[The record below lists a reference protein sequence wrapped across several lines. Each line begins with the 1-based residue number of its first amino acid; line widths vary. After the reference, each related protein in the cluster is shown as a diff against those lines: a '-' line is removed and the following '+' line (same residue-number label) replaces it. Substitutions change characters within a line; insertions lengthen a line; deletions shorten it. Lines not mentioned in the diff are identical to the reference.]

1 MTDDKKLERLKAQAE
16 RILQTG
22 ADRGYYTGRQLGQLQ
37 LLNLHAQAITPD
49 AVLVEETI
57 LDHIYRELSGIYPQ
71 EYKVFETAYNCLR
84 EAYNAA
90 LLQVQTIQHGYYK
103 CMMLL
108 QVDIQLCVRQ
118 ALADQLK
125 AYGGQAPR
133 CFPPKGRKLNGYG
146 DAVDDLIVQPLGWLY
161 AYDEYMGVMEK
172 YTGLSLKEFR
182 PPLSELL
189 RKAEELN
196 RARRGLL
203 DMGMTLSGKEAREH
217 AAYVLKQYPIIS
229 LKFTRAPAAAAAELA
244 KELKD
249 LKLKDEIHTKLQQF
263 GAQIDSLM
271 PSYTPADPETPEDVL
286 KDWDTR
292 QNAAAVDIL
301 RRWNDEHGN

>member
-37 LLNLHAQAITPD
+37 LLNLQALTFGK
-49 AVLVEETI
+49 VLVEEAE
-57 LDHIYRELSGIYPQ
+57 LDRIYRDLSGTGPK
-71 EYKVFETAYNCLR
+71 EYKVFETAYNCIR
-84 EAYNAA
+84 EAYNVAT
-90 LLQVQTIQHGYYK
+90 LEYEYFCHGYYK

-118 ALADQLK
+118 AQADQLTAHGEPQK
-125 AYGGQAPR
+125 R
-133 CFPPKGRKLNGYG
+133 LFPPRRKLTEYRE
-146 DAVDDLIVQPLGWLY
+146 AVDDLIIPAISWLY
-161 AYDEYMGVMEK
+161 AYDVYIDAMEK

-182 PPLSELL
+182 KRLPLQD
-189 RKAEELN
+189 AEKLN
-196 RARRGLL
+196 ETRRGLL
-203 DMGMTLSGKEAREH
+203 DMGMTLNGKEAREH
-217 AAYVLKQYPIIS
+217 VAYVLKQYPIIS

-286 KDWDTR
+286 KDWDAR